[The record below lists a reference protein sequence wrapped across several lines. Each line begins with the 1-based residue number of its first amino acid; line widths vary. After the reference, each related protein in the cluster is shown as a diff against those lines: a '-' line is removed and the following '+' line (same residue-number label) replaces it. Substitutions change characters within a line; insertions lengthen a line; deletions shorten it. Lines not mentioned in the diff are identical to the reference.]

1 MKLINKL
8 KQLFMA
14 RIEHKKFAP
23 LPNEIAEGA
32 TPMSK
37 LEVIESLAKYKLQ
50 NPVKYEQKKAALFAK
65 YGLALEEEKEI
76 MKDESDIELEALKE
90 SVKKAEK

>member
-1 MKLINKL
+1 MIMNLINKL
-8 KQLFMA
+8 KTIFMA

-37 LEVIESLAKYKLQ
+37 LEVIESLSKYKLQ
-50 NPVKYEQKKAALFAK
+50 NPVKYEQKKEALFAR
-65 YGLALEEEKEI
+65 YGLTLEEEKETVP
-76 MKDESDIELEALKE
+76 DANDLELEALK
-90 SVKKAEK
+90 VKAKK